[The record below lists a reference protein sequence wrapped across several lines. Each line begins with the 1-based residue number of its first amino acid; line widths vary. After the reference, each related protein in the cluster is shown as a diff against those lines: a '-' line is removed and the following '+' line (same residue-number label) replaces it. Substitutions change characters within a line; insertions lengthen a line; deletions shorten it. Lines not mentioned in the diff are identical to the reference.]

1 MQVILLE
8 NIIKLGSI
16 GDVVKV
22 KDGYGRNFLLRKGKA
37 LRANKENIELV
48 SKKKIE
54 LNKKETEIRN
64 KFKEVSNNLK
74 GKSIKFE
81 KEAKENGELYGSIKP
96 KEISTSI
103 QNDLKI
109 EIKPSQIE
117 IKKDIN
123 KIGEFTILINLHST
137 ISVTLK
143 VMVIKT
149 QS

>member
-22 KDGYGRNFLLRKGKA
+22 KDGYGRNYLLRTGKA

-48 SKKKIE
+48 GKKKVE
-54 LNKKETEIRN
+54 LNKKETEIKN
-64 KFKEVSNNLK
+64 KFKETATKLK
-74 GKSIKFE
+74 GKQIKFE
-81 KEAKENGELYGSIKP
+81 KEAKENGDLYGSIKP
-96 KEISTSI
+96 KEISSKI
-103 QNDLKI
+103 QNELKI

-117 IKKDIN
+117 IKKEID
-123 KIGEFTILINLHST
+123 KTGEFSILINLYST
-137 ISVTLK
+137 ISVSIK
-143 VMVIKT
+143 VLVKKI

>member
-37 LRANKENIELV
+37 LRANKENIDLV
-48 SKKKIE
+48 NKKKID
-54 LNKKETEIRN
+54 LKKKETEIKN
-64 KFKEVSNNLK
+64 KFKEVANKLK

-123 KIGEFTILINLHST
+123 KIGEFAILINLHST

-143 VMVIKT
+143 VMVKKI

>member
-48 SKKKIE
+48 NKKKIE
-54 LNKKETEIRN
+54 LNKKETEIKN
-64 KFKEVSNNLK
+64 KFKEVSNKLK
-74 GKSIKFE
+74 GKSINFE

-123 KIGEFTILINLHST
+123 QIGEFSILINLYST
-137 ISVTLK
+137 ISVSLK
-143 VMVIKT
+143 VIVKKV

>member
-48 SKKKIE
+48 NKKKIE
-54 LNKKETEIRN
+54 LNKKETEIKN
-64 KFKEVSNNLK
+64 KFKEVSNKLK

-123 KIGEFTILINLHST
+123 QIGEFSILINLYST
-137 ISVTLK
+137 ISVSLK
-143 VMVIKT
+143 VIVKKV

>member
-37 LRANKENIELV
+37 LRANKENIDLV
-48 SKKKIE
+48 NKKKIE
-54 LNKKETEIRN
+54 LNKKETEIKN
-64 KFKEVSNNLK
+64 KFKEVANKLK

-123 KIGEFTILINLHST
+123 KIGEFAILINLHST

-143 VMVIKT
+143 VMVKKI